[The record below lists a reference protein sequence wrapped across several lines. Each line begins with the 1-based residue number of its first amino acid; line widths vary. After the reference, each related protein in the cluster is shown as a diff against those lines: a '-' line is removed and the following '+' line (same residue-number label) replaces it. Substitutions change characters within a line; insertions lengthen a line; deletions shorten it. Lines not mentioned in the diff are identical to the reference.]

1 LRGVARDKY
10 CTSHQ
15 TENCLSFSNCR
26 WIGGGEGGGGGI
38 HETFGSFATH
48 GYMYGREW
56 LAGQVQSVLGDT
68 SEKGSAI
75 EKQVLNLYDQL
86 YQSYVLA
93 NSTTASENHFGSGL
107 TNSGD
112 LLNEMQIIVMEN
124 LETVVSVSTCISLP
138 SFKFQEFQ
146 EFHKFVF
153 ILRKVSVQLDV
164 VLCD

>member
-1 LRGVARDKY
+1 
-10 CTSHQ
+10 
-15 TENCLSFSNCR
+15 
-26 WIGGGEGGGGGI
+26 
-38 HETFGSFATH
+38 
-48 GYMYGREW
+48 M
-56 LAGQVQSVLGDT
+56 LGDT

-93 NSTTASENHFGSGL
+93 NSTTASESHFGSGL

-124 LETVVSVSTCISLP
+124 LETVVSVSTCISRPLIP
-138 SFKFQEFQ
+138 TVLSFKFQEFQ

>member
-1 LRGVARDKY
+1 MQMCSSSLGALYIRVFRLL
-10 CTSHQ
+10 C
-15 TENCLSFSNCR
+15 FV
-26 WIGGGEGGGGGI
+26 
-38 HETFGSFATH
+38 
-48 GYMYGREW
+48 
-56 LAGQVQSVLGDT
+56 QVQSVLGDT

-124 LETVVSVSTCISLP
+124 LETVVSVST
-138 SFKFQEFQ
+138 
-146 EFHKFVF
+146 
-153 ILRKVSVQLDV
+153 
-164 VLCD
+164 